1 MIKRFKLFAL
11 LLVAAATMTTLF
23 ACNKDNVENVKLSD
37 TSWRWSDVNAA
48 TIIDLS
54 VEFNGP
60 KLASLIYTDMTS
72 GVMETDV
79 LLGSYSVS
87 GNEGSLSLRDEDAG
101 TSVNVDFTV
110 DGNKMTLKFKG
121 TNYTLTKED

>member
-1 MIKRFKLFAL
+1 MKRILKSIAL
-11 LLVAAATMTTLF
+11 LLVLF
-23 ACNKDNVENVKLSD
+23 ATTFSFTSCSEKEEVENVKLSD
-37 TSWRWSDVNAA
+37 TSWRWSDENAA

-110 DGNKMTLKFKG
+110 NGSKMTLKFRG
-121 TNYTLTKED
+121 VTYVLIKE

>member
-11 LLVAAATMTTLF
+11 LLVAAVTMTTLF
-23 ACNKDNVENVKLSD
+23 ACEKDNVENVKLSD
-37 TSWRWSDVNAA
+37 TEWDWSDDNASG
-48 TIIDLS
+48 IIDLS

-60 KLASLIYTDMTS
+60 KLASLQYTDMST
-72 GVMETDV
+72 GVMDV
-79 LLGSYSVS
+79 HILIGSYSVD
-87 GNEGSLSLRDEDAG
+87 GNKGTLSLRDEDAG

-110 DGNKMTLKFKG
+110 NGNKMTLKFKG

>member
-1 MIKRFKLFAL
+1 
-11 LLVAAATMTTLF
+11 
-23 ACNKDNVENVKLSD
+23 
-37 TSWRWSDVNAA
+37 
-48 TIIDLS
+48 
-54 VEFNGP
+54 
-60 KLASLIYTDMTS
+60 MTS

-110 DGNKMTLKFKG
+110 NGSKMTLKFRG
-121 TNYTLTKED
+121 VTYVLIKE